1 MRTIV
6 TRGLL
11 AAALASGVGL
21 GLAGGATAERDDRFT
36 LHLVEIEGPGEHVD
50 LGAPGESRGDILLFN
65 NRLLERNGDRAG
77 RARVVCTK
85 VTNARFHCVGSL
97 GLDGGTL
104 QLANTVRFTEDRPTR
119 FAITGGTGAY
129 RDAFGQ
135 AVATPTTTPGRFR
148 LVITGGH
155 AR

>member
-1 MRTIV
+1 MRTMV

-11 AAALASGVGL
+11 AAAVASAAGF
-21 GLAGGATAERDDRFT
+21 GLAGGATAGRDDRFT
-36 LHLVEIEGPGEHVD
+36 LRLVEIEGPGEYLD

-65 NRLLERNGDRAG
+65 NQLLERNGDPAG
-77 RARVVCTK
+77 RARGVCTK
-85 VTNARFHCVGSL
+85 ATDARFHCVGSL
-97 GLDGGTL
+97 RLDGGTL
-104 QLANTVRFTEDRPTR
+104 QLANTIRFTEDQPTR

-135 AVATPTTTPGRFR
+135 AVATPTTPGRFR

>member
-1 MRTIV
+1 MRPMV

-11 AAALASGVGL
+11 AAAVASAVGL
-21 GLAGGATAERDDRFT
+21 GLTGGATAERDDRFT
-36 LHLVEIEGPGEHVD
+36 LRLVEVEGPGEYVD

-65 NRLLERNGDRAG
+65 NRLLERNGDPAG
-77 RARVVCTK
+77 RARVVCTR
-85 VTNARFHCVGSL
+85 VTDARFHCVGSL

-104 QLANTVRFTEDRPTR
+104 QLANSVRFTEARPTR
-119 FAITGGTGAY
+119 FAITGGTGTY
-129 RDAFGQ
+129 RDVFGQ

-155 AR
+155 AQ